1 MARLKSGPS
10 RRRAGCT
17 ALVFSRDL
25 KKWRCVA
32 AGEACAVAEELGG
45 LGGDPG
51 AWLARMKA
59 ANVDPHLRAAQA
71 AHMAAVERVLAGALA
86 ERLGTETDRDP
97 YPLLLVSALMGVM
110 RAVVMIWAGVGG
122 AVTLERLTD
131 AAFQS
136 LAEGFPE
143 QCELRS
149 IVADAVGTGK
159 KLAAPL
165 CRPAP
170 VDQISAERTS

>member
-1 MARLKSGPS
+1 
-10 RRRAGCT
+10 
-17 ALVFSRDL
+17 
-25 KKWRCVA
+25 
-32 AGEACAVAEELGG
+32 VAEELGE
-45 LGGDPG
+45 LGGDTG

-86 ERLGTETDRDP
+86 KRLGTEADHDP

-149 IVADAVGTGK
+149 IVSDAIGTGQ
-159 KLAAPL
+159 KLRAPL
-165 CRPAP
+165 CPPIP
-170 VDQISAERTS
+170 VDQTSAERTSL